1 MEPVFDKETERIVAL
16 TEMLIKEKF
25 ETFLKTLQKAQMP
38 LVEKLSLYSNTIE
51 TLVGLG
57 YEAVAVRYFD
67 WRNRCYPLEETRG
80 WYEVLP
86 LEVEGSVYD
95 VGYNFSSKYELSA
108 FLLKNYHAYVLCQSL
123 ILGGNYEGYVVVFK
137 VSKADLL
144 DKWLLH
150 HGTMAMFDTEKSLIA
165 RQKNRADLLTFIS
178 ENFGST
184 IVALS

>member
-1 MEPVFDKETERIVAL
+1 MEPVFDKETERIVIL

-38 LVEKLSLYSNTIE
+38 LVGKISLYSDTIE

-57 YEAVAVRYFD
+57 YEAVAERYFD

-86 LEVEGSVYD
+86 LEVEGNVYY
-95 VGYNFSSKYELSA
+95 VGYNFSSNYELSA

-123 ILGGNYEGYVVVFK
+123 ILGGNYEEYVRMFK

-150 HGTMAMFDTEKSLIA
+150 HGTLAMFDMEKNLIA
-165 RQKNRADLLTFIS
+165 GQKNRADLLTFIS
-178 ENFGST
+178 DNFGST